1 MSRARAP
8 MRVLLALLY
17 LIAGVLHLAV
27 PGPFLSIMP
36 DFVPM
41 PEVVVALTGVAE
53 MAGAIG
59 LMIPRLRRAA
69 GWGLA
74 AYALCVWP
82 ANVQHAIN
90 DLTTGTGLPVLYHAA
105 RLALQPLIIAW
116 ALWAG
121 GIIRRR

>member
-1 MSRARAP
+1 

-27 PGPFLSIMP
+27 PRPFLSIMP

-41 PEVVVALTGVAE
+41 PAVVVALTGVAE
-53 MAGAIG
+53 IAGAVG

-69 GWGLA
+69 GWSLA

-90 DLTTGTGLPVLYHAA
+90 DLTAGTGLPILYHAP

-121 GIIRRR
+121 GIIGRR